1 MKERFLFYFRF
12 WLITILIAAI
22 VYFIPNKVTALA
34 IPIGLCYIIYDGYA
48 YYTSLCRRKDI
59 ICGICFLLLLVMMA
73 VDYFVDARRAF
84 FLPLLVTGLFLGL
97 RFGLSAW
104 CEVNYEEIENL
115 IHMTEQRLNLSW
127 QKRTQELQIRYANA
141 NVDEEKMRREIEA
154 FEQEMQQQQLAK
166 IVQIQQEYKKNFAE
180 GSRRQKEKYERQIQS
195 LNDRMNQERKEQE
208 EKLRSIMES
217 HQREM
222 EKQNSTIRNLQGRL
236 NGLIAAN
243 KKLAESADDGQAFSA
258 LEKMRAQMEVINK
271 DKKRLE
277 QELDKKKKEL
287 VTKKEELEKEKQMSH
302 LSQENIDQ
310 LKRKLEQNGRELEK
324 VENDRKKLTESYEDS
339 QKKLS
344 DMQKRCMQL
353 QESLDRMQQKFSK
366 IKARGIDLDA
376 PDALKKF
383 EEYMHDATKD
393 VIDSEKDSFQK
404 KLAAFQKEY
413 PLYNKEVINDLATG
427 ELLRER
433 FSNLKKT
440 PSVDFS
446 PALLP
451 ALVML
456 ERVMREYYVKK
467 GYLHH
472 KAVDCPW
479 AQICNDVKKHE
490 YNWRPGFGDELLDL
504 KSVRNQAVHKGNIDY
519 ATYED
524 SYGKIVHN
532 PDSVIRFIYDIVTA
546 A

>member
-1 MKERFLFYFRF
+1 MKEKFLFYFRF
-12 WLITILIAAI
+12 WLITGLIAAI

-48 YYTSLCRRKDI
+48 YYTSLCRRKDN

-73 VDYFVDARRAF
+73 MDYFVDADRAF
-84 FLPLLVTGLFLGL
+84 FLPLLVIGLFLGL

-115 IHMTEQRLNLSW
+115 IDKTEQRLNLSW
-127 QKRTQELQIRYANA
+127 QRRTQELQSRYANA
-141 NVDEEKMRREIEA
+141 NIDEKKMRREIEA

-166 IVQIQQEYKKNFAE
+166 IVQIQQEYRKNFAE
-180 GSRRQKEKYERQIQS
+180 GSRHQKEKYERQIQS
-195 LNDRMNQERKEQE
+195 LNDRIDQERKEKE
-208 EKLRSIMES
+208 EQLRSIMRS
-217 HQREM
+217 HQKEI
-222 EKQNSTIRNLQGRL
+222 EKQNSTIRSLQGRL
-236 NGLIAAN
+236 NDFINAN
-243 KKLAESADDGQAFSA
+243 KELAKRADDGQAFSA
-258 LEKMRAQMEVINK
+258 LEKMQAQMKMIKE

-287 VTKKEELEKEKQMSH
+287 VTKKEELEKEKRMSH

-310 LKRKLEQNGRELEK
+310 LRRKLERNDRELEK
-324 VENDRKKLTESYEDS
+324 VEKDRKRLAEDYENS

-344 DMQKRCMQL
+344 DMQKQCMQL

-366 IKARGIDLDA
+366 IKASGIDLDA
-376 PDALKKF
+376 PDGLKKL
-383 EEYMHDATKD
+383 EESMHDATRD
-393 VIDSEKDSFQK
+393 VIDSEKNSFQEQ
-404 KLAAFQKEY
+404 LAAFRKEY
-413 PLYNKEVINDLATG
+413 PLYNKEAINDLATG
-427 ELLRER
+427 ELLREQ
-433 FSNLKKT
+433 FSNFKKT
-440 PSVDFS
+440 PNVDFS

-472 KAVDCPW
+472 KAAKCEW
-479 AQICNDVKKHE
+479 AKICHDVKEHE

-524 SYGKIVHN
+524 SYGKIVIN
-532 PDSVIRFIYDIVTA
+532 ADSIIRFIYNIVTA